1 MTRKICVVTGS
12 RAEYGLL
19 YWLLKEIQADDDLEL
34 QLIATGMHLSPEFGL
49 TYKLIE
55 QDGFRIT
62 AKIEMLLSSDTPIG
76 ISKSIGLG
84 IMSFAETLGRLKPD
98 MIVGLGDRFELFA
111 AVIAAMVSR
120 VPVAHLHGGEST
132 EGVIDE
138 PIRHSITKMSH
149 LHFTST
155 EAYRKRVIQLGE
167 QPKRVFNVGALGLDN
182 IKNLR
187 LLGRAELEQRLN
199 FTFGEKNLLVTFHP
213 VTLETSTAESQFKA
227 LLAALDE
234 LKKTK
239 VIFTKPNSD
248 TDGRILIKL
257 IDDYVGLHKGT
268 AVEFTTMG
276 QLLYL
281 STMQYVDA
289 VVGNSSS
296 GIIEMPSFK
305 KGTINIGDRQKGRIK
320 AASVID
326 CDPDK
331 ASVANALLKLYSP
344 AFQDKLKTVSNPSGR
359 FGASAR
365 IIRVLKTFPLDGLL
379 KKTFYDI
386 VSSKSRSRAT
396 NYRRRTNP

>member
-62 AKIEMLLSSDTPIG
+62 AKIEMLLSSDTPVG

-84 IMSFAETLGRLKPD
+84 IMSFAETFARLKPD
-98 MIVGLGDRFELFA
+98 ILVGLGDRFELFA
-111 AVIAAMVSR
+111 AVVAAMVSR
-120 VPVAHLHGGEST
+120 VPVAHIHGGEAT

-182 IKNLR
+182 IRNLR
-187 LLGRAELEQRLN
+187 LLGRAELEKRLN
-199 FTFGEKNLLVTFHP
+199 FTLGEKNLLVTFHP
-213 VTLETSTAESQFKA
+213 VTLETSTSESQFKA

-239 VIFTKPNSD
+239 VIFTKPNAD

-257 IDDYVGLHKGT
+257 IDDYVARRKGT
-268 AVEFTTMG
+268 AVAFTTMG

-281 STMQYVDA
+281 STLQYVDA

-326 CDPDK
+326 CAPDK
-331 ASVANALLKLYSP
+331 ASLANAFSKLFSP
-344 AFQDKLKTVSNPSGR
+344 AFQNKMKTVSNPYGR
-359 FGASAR
+359 SGASLKIFRA
-365 IIRVLKTFPLDGLL
+365 LKTSPLDGLL

-386 VSSKSRSRAT
+386 VSLQSRSRAA
-396 NYRRRTNP
+396 N